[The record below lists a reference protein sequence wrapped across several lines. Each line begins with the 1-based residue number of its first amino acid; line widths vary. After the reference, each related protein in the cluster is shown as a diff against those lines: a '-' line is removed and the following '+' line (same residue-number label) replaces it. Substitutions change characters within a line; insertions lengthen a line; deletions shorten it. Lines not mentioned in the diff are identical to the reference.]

1 MKKLLTAVTFALAP
15 AGALADT
22 AAQPGDCVVL
32 LHGLA
37 RTEVSMLV
45 MQAAL
50 EASGYYVVNSGY
62 PSTAGSVSALA
73 GGWVGPAV
81 AECEGRGR
89 VHFVTHSMGGI
100 LLRLWL
106 TQHRPKNLGRTV
118 MLAPPNKGSELVD
131 KLGTVPG
138 FSRLNGPAGMEL
150 GTGPRSLPNRLP
162 PVDFPLGVIAGS
174 RSLNPLYSAL
184 IGAENDGKVSVE
196 STKVAGMA
204 AHLTL
209 PVTHTFLMNSPL
221 VIVQVLNFL
230 HHGSFEPNLDF
241 LEASRRLAALGT
253 EALKGE

>member
-1 MKKLLTAVTFALAP
+1 MKKLLTAMTLALAP
-15 AGALADT
+15 TGALADIS
-22 AAQPGDCVVL
+22 AQPGDCVVL

-37 RTEVSMLV
+37 RTEASMLV
-45 MQAAL
+45 MQTAL
-50 EASGYYVVNSGY
+50 EASGYHVVNSGY
-62 PSTAGSVSALA
+62 PSTAGSIPALA

-106 TQHRPKNLGRTV
+106 TQHRPKNLGRVV

-138 FSRLNGPAGMEL
+138 FSWLNGPAGMEL
-150 GTGPRSLPNRLP
+150 GTAPRSLPNRLP

-174 RSLNPLYSAL
+174 RSLNPIYSAL
-184 IGAENDGKVSVE
+184 IGSENDGKVSVE
-196 STKVAGMA
+196 STKVQGMA

-230 HHGSFEPNLDF
+230 HHGRFEPDLDF
-241 LEASRRLAALGT
+241 LEASRRLATLGV